1 MTLTE
6 LQYARANYSALS
18 DMYVNIGDYYPLC
31 FYENKS
37 ISARWKAIEKHLE
50 IITNE
55 LQKEI
60 LIKERELL

>member
-18 DMYVNIGDYYPLC
+18 ELFVNIDDYYPLC
-31 FYENKS
+31 LYGNKS
-37 ISARWKAIEKHLE
+37 ISVRFNAIEKHLE